1 MSTIPIVK
9 NMMLQVSNSFTTLE
23 TNINQFIE
31 ILNVV
36 EDGTSNAVY
45 EYIPTIESTLLN
57 IKPMVEQM
65 YHMNSMELNI
75 LFSEL
80 NDKTNDVI
88 NQMVMIGETLD
99 NLTMLSNELYEL
111 FKESESMEFFLEYSM
126 SATQL
131 KEHISTLV
139 NFKNELVMFKVMI
152 DNNNNKLRVG
162 VRKWK

>member
-23 TNINQFIE
+23 TNINQLIE

-162 VRKWK
+162 VRK